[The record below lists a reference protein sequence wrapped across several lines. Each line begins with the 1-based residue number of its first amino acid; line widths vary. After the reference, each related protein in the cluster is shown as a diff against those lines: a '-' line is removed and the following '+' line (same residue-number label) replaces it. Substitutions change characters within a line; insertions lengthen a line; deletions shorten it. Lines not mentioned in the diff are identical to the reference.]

1 MRITCSQFDS
11 LFPLTFV
18 LLMWYLLRRVLVL
31 PRGSIEH
38 LLRVSEE
45 KGDEKHSNMLRS
57 ELLKAR
63 NSDVGFATEK
73 RGRAR
78 AVDGDVRR
86 QQWWQRAA
94 RWVRAHGT
102 HAIPYVRFDHETNG
116 AVILPE
122 LFSSEVRSVGL
133 NFNLCIRIVISF
145 FFVENP
151 SQFFARSPPRWNT
164 LVYLPPPRC
173 GVSAST
179 TACSFRSA

>member
-1 MRITCSQFDS
+1 
-11 LFPLTFV
+11 
-18 LLMWYLLRRVLVL
+18 
-31 PRGSIEH
+31 
-38 LLRVSEE
+38 
-45 KGDEKHSNMLRS
+45 MLRS

-145 FFVENP
+145 FFVE
-151 SQFFARSPPRWNT
+151 SFSIIRA
-164 LVYLPPPRC
+164 LPPLEHFLYISLRP
-173 GVSAST
+173 GVECRPQLPLAASAPPSVVDLH
-179 TACSFRSA
+179 SQEPGDVS